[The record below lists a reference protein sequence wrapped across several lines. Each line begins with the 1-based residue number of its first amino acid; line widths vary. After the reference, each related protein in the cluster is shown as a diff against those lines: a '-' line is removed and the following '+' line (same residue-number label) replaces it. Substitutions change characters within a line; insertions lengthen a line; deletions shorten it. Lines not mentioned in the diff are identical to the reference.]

1 MSMRETKKPSRC
13 WNANLQDRRRWFTSE
28 STQGPGGGRNRLIG
42 AATSPLIASF
52 DDDSWPLDRDYFR
65 LAAELFLAHPR
76 AAVVEGQEVR
86 PGMLEGSR
94 EGTLRQVACYQNC
107 ACVMRRDAFLVTRGY
122 LPLHHAYGMEEAD
135 LALQFL
141 DAGRELLYAPALR
154 VYHDTRLEHHAS
166 EAVNAAHIRNTA
178 LLAYLRYPI
187 PYWALGRLASA

>member
-1 MSMRETKKPSRC
+1 
-13 WNANLQDRRRWFTSE
+13 
-28 STQGPGGGRNRLIG
+28 
-42 AATSPLIASF
+42 
-52 DDDSWPLDRDYFR
+52 
-65 LAAELFLAHPR
+65 
-76 AAVVEGQEVR
+76 
-86 PGMLEGSR
+86 
-94 EGTLRQVACYQNC
+94 
-107 ACVMRRDAFLVTRGY
+107 MRRDAFLVTRGY

-187 PYWALGRLASA
+187 PYWALGALQVLNRVRYAAHRGPLARNCKRCLANSRGCLALSPAAQTGSRCHDRLEQGTCPSGPVRI